1 VTASFDLWTVLFL
14 CFAFLGAAV
23 SALLWAQDGP
33 RHRRWPVIA
42 MLVLF
47 SVTITDYA
55 LFWSR
60 TRNVFPY
67 LAPVTPVFYY
77 LYGPLLL
84 RYIGSLAHDRRSIS
98 WLHFLP
104 AAAALSLSIPAAATV
119 AAAGRLTASPL
130 PLLTSVI
137 EWGAIPHLVLYS
149 VLIARTVQAFR
160 EHPRLYHWSLA
171 VALFLVVF
179 TVAYASYYMLVA
191 TGLLTPGWDYAVSA
205 AMCLFISGIAY
216 AGFVMPQ
223 LLNDEPPPLRPVRS
237 KYGHSPVTE
246 RTAREIAERIG
257 KAAREHAVWKRAH
270 FGLEDLAL
278 LVGLPRHYVSQVLN
292 EHMGMNF
299 YEFMNGIRIAEA
311 KRMLEDPAHRDTPV
325 IDIAFSAGFNNK
337 VSFYASFRNA
347 AGMTPAEYKRRALG
361 GVPASS

>member
-1 VTASFDLWTVLFL
+1 MNTSLDLWTVLFL
-14 CFAFLGAAV
+14 CFAFFGTAV
-23 SALLWAQDGP
+23 SVLLWAQDGP

-42 MLVLF
+42 TLFLF
-47 SVTITDYA
+47 SVTITDYV

-60 TRNVFPY
+60 TRAVFPY
-67 LAPVTPVFYY
+67 LAPFTPALYY

-84 RYIGSLAHDRRSIS
+84 RYLGSLAHDRRSTS
-98 WLHFLP
+98 WLHFIP
-104 AAAALSLSIPAAATV
+104 AVAAIAVSIPTV
-119 AAAGRLTASPL
+119 AAGRLAAPPVPFLQTI
-130 PLLTSVI
+130 I
-137 EWGAIPHLVLYS
+137 EWGAIPHLILYS
-149 VLIARTVQAFR
+149 VLMAGTVQAFR
-160 EHPRLYHWSLA
+160 EHARLYRWSLA
-171 VALFLVVF
+171 IALFLAVF
-179 TVAYASYYMLVA
+179 TAAYASYYLLVA
-191 TGLLTPGWDYAVSA
+191 AGLLTLGWDYAVSA
-205 AMCLFISGIAY
+205 AMCLFIGGIAY
-216 AGFVMPQ
+216 AGFVMPH
-223 LLNDEPPPLRPVRS
+223 LLNDEPPPLRSDRP

-246 RTAREIAERIG
+246 RTAREIAARIES
-257 KAAREHAVWKRAH
+257 AARQHAIWKRPN

-292 EHMGMNF
+292 ERMGMTF

-361 GVPASS
+361 GLPASS